1 MKIPKLVVLVLV
13 LGGCASATP
22 MAQVPSAGSV
32 EADLEACQSEAA
44 ATLYPAAMVAPTPT
58 QRTYPWTAARD
69 WPQNAEVERLRE
81 RDLIEA
87 CMAQRG
93 HRTTER

>member
-1 MKIPKLVVLVLV
+1 MKIPKLVVLLLV
-13 LGGCASATP
+13 LGGCASTAP
-22 MAQVPSAGSV
+22 VASVPSAGSV
-32 EADLEACQSEAA
+32 AADREACEAEA
-44 ATLYPAAMVAPTPT
+44 VASLYPAAMVAPTPT